1 MLCISAEQQRVQ
13 SEYYFSFSTTTFS
26 SSPASA
32 SLPCKSLKLQSWE
45 KLQQVFEL
53 LLLLTT
59 TLFCAVLGLFDSSS
73 DRVPDTAQVSQDE
86 KEDLVVLIQLST
98 FMLDTL
104 FLLFWCI
111 LQLSEFWKDHWRQK
125 YNSNILKV
133 QKDQRPEMDKI
144 FQEQGKTLYLKTH
157 TVGPCVI

>member
-26 SSPASA
+26 SSPA

-125 YNSNILKV
+125 YNSNILKI
-133 QKDQRPEMDKI
+133 QSDQRPEMDKI
-144 FQEQGKTLYLKTH
+144 FQEQGKTH